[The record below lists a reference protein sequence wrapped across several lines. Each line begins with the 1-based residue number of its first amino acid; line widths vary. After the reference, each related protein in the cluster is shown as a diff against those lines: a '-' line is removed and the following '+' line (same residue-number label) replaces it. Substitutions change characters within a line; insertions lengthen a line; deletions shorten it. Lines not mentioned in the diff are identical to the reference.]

1 MARRSSGR
9 SRTDK
14 RDQDDIVA
22 TFGANLRAARLKF
35 DLTQAQLAE
44 ATGLLQQY
52 ISLVES
58 GRQNVTLATAQVLA
72 TAVNRDVRAL
82 LARTRLRP
90 LKG

>member
-1 MARRSSGR
+1 MARSSSGR

-22 TFGANLRAARLKF
+22 TFGANLKAARLRLG
-35 DLTQAQLAE
+35 LTQAQLAE

-58 GRQNVTLATAQVLA
+58 GRQNVTLTTAQVLA

-82 LARTRLRP
+82 LARPRLRP
-90 LKG
+90 FKG